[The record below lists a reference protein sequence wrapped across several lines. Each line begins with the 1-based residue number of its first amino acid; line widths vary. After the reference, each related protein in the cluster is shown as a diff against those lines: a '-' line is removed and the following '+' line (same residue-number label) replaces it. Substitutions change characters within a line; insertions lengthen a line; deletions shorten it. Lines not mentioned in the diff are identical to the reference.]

1 MSILVAMTSA
11 VPTTAPT
18 TAAATAAAA
27 AEAVTQQHLL
37 IAAGMLAWSLAIAF
51 LLGTFRRGSVSG
63 DTRLRPGTKPVSV
76 FLVVIGGFVVWFGL
90 QIAYMSVRAIEH
102 RQSGAE
108 VQFSAAALRPADF
121 GFLSTVPYIA
131 GLLALMAGDF
141 LARRSLPRELG
152 WSIDRL
158 PKGVAIGALAMVSV
172 MPLMSGASIALEW
185 LYQSVGFRHPT
196 EHELLTVL
204 GKSSDPLTTALI
216 IGGATLLAPGFEEF
230 LFRGHVQTILARVFT
245 PRPRLAAFPVI
256 TLESPAVVAAEPAL
270 VSLPGASLE
279 MPPPLP
285 PPELPAIVIP
295 PPSARWAAIA
305 TTSVLFAVLHPGW
318 TWPLI
323 FLLALALGYAYERTA
338 NLWVPVTMHL
348 IFNTL
353 QTSLFLYMRS
363 L

>member
-216 IGGATLLAPGFEEF
+216 IGGATLLAPVFEEF
-230 LFRGHVQTILARVFT
+230 LFRGHIQTLLVRLFT
-245 PRPRLAAFPVI
+245 PSPVPQ
-256 TLESPAVVAAEPAL
+256 SAPPVAAMATTAASEHAL
-270 VSLPGASLE
+270 P
-279 MPPPLP
+279 
-285 PPELPAIVIP
+285 IP
-295 PPSARWAAIA
+295 PPIS
-305 TTSVLFAVLHPGW
+305 P
-318 TWPLI
+318 
-323 FLLALALGYAYERTA
+323 ALEYERREPPIA
-338 NLWVPVTMHL
+338 VEPAPALRWLAIFIWQRICRAVTIGRTRRLLMP
-348 IFNTL
+348 
-353 QTSLFLYMRS
+353 R
-363 L
+363 